1 MSGQAGAEIISAP
14 LHLRRGYGICFHRDC
29 MVASN
34 CPGAD
39 YRPFLDG
46 ENSAKGTQMV
56 VRNNATDTVFCR
68 MTNDK

>member
-29 MVASN
+29 MVAFNRS
-34 CPGAD
+34 GAD

-46 ENSAKGTQMV
+46 ENSAKDTQMV
-56 VRNNATDTVFCR
+56 V
-68 MTNDK
+68 